1 MIFQFV
7 AECRFKNVNLG
18 VLPSTE
24 SITNGGQMMLTSLRL
39 MYVITTIMIIG
50 MLQYPREA
58 SGASRTKRID
68 EPRPLDVWGHTYKRQ
83 TNLFRD
89 SDRNGVINLYQQ
101 QDLKPK
107 APRGKVSRPK
117 RHRR

>member
-1 MIFQFV
+1 MTDCRIFVSTV
-7 AECRFKNVNLG
+7 ALG
-18 VLPSTE
+18 ATL
-24 SITNGGQMMLTSLRL
+24 LTLGSGEGEGAGKGR
-39 MYVITTIMIIG
+39 TTRG
-50 MLQYPREA
+50 PR
-58 SGASRTKRID
+58 
-68 EPRPLDVWGHTYKRQ
+68 DVWGHTYKRQ

-101 QDLKPK
+101 QDRKPK